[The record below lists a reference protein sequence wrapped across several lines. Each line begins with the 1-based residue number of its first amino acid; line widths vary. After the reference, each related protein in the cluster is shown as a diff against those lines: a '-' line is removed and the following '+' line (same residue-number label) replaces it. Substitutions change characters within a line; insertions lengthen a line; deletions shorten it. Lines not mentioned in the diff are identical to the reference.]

1 MWAKFWHLLTTT
13 RYTRRLE
20 KEIEQLKADNARLRA
35 DNDGLLQALYPAMRS
50 IRYEPKEHPAVSNL
64 KPFKF

>member
-1 MWAKFWHLLTTT
+1 MWAKFWHLLSTT

-20 KEIEQLKADNARLRA
+20 QEIEQLRADTARLKA
-35 DNDGLLQALYPAMRS
+35 DNDGLLQALYPAMKA
-50 IRYEPKEHPAVSNL
+50 IRYEAKETKAAGNL